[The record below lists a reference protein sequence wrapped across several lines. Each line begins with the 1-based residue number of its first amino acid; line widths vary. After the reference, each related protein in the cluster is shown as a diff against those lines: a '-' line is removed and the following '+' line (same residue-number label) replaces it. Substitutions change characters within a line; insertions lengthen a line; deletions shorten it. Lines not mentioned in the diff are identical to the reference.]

1 MVKYVLEEL
10 MSEDIL
16 NFDFD
21 IPDNLLDNI
30 QQNIEHIIRTFDVPE
45 ENKLEVIKQINYMYS
60 RTKYL
65 SYTDELTKL
74 SNRRCFDN
82 DFNKEFLRAQRYHNH
97 LTLVMF
103 DIDYFK
109 QINDTFGHPCG
120 DFVLKEIANAALQTF
135 RQTDTVYRTGGE
147 EFCVLLTETDIN
159 QSLIPL
165 ERFRKTVETLGLKYN
180 NQDIHITVSIG
191 ACQYCDNIKTKEE
204 FIEKADSALYE
215 AKNSGRNKTVL
226 FK

>member
-1 MVKYVLEEL
+1 MN
-10 MSEDIL
+10 EDFNNIT
-16 NFDFD
+16 FD

-30 QQNIEHIIRTFDVPE
+30 QQNIEHIIRTFDIPE

-82 DFNKEFLRAQRYHNH
+82 DFNKEYLRAQRYYNN

-109 QINDTFGHPCG
+109 NVNDSYGHPCG
-120 DFVLKEIANAALQTF
+120 DFVLREVANAALQTF
-135 RQTDTVYRTGGE
+135 RQTDTVYRIGGE
-147 EFCVLLTETDIN
+147 EFCVILTETDIN

-165 ERFRKTVETLGLKYN
+165 ERFRKTIETLDLKYYDKN
-180 NQDIHITVSIG
+180 IHITVSIG
-191 ACQYCDNIKTKEE
+191 ACQYNKNMESKEE
-204 FIEKADSALYE
+204 FFEKTDSALYQ

-226 FK
+226 V